1 VELTR
6 VKIPDL
12 HPVTWTT
19 DILDDGIC
27 RERDRSIILCGMWS
41 QWTSRNDRKHRKP
54 PIPMKVAIDWALE
67 VCFQLTIDLDRQ
79 VQNQSLR
86 DLDRWQKPDAG
97 FVKINTDGAFK
108 VASISSAIGV
118 VIREMNMG
126 LS

>member
-1 VELTR
+1 
-6 VKIPDL
+6 
-12 HPVTWTT
+12 
-19 DILDDGIC
+19 
-27 RERDRSIILCGMWS
+27 
-41 QWTSRNDRKHRKP
+41 
-54 PIPMKVAIDWALE
+54 LE